1 MMSYNQKTKN
11 YKKCQKNMISKNGPG
26 DRPNSSRC
34 PSGPKKIRVQ
44 KKIIFF
50 ILVGG
55 APGTIWDHIKP
66 KNGPKKVPKNGQK
79 RAKIGQDRP
88 KIGPR

>member
-1 MMSYNQKTKN
+1 M
-11 YKKCQKNMISKNGPG
+11 
-26 DRPNSSRC
+26 
-34 PSGPKKIRVQ
+34 
-44 KKIIFF
+44 IFF

-55 APGTIWDHIKP
+55 APGTIWDHIKL
-66 KNGPKKVPKNGQK
+66 KNGPKKGPKMGQK

>member
-1 MMSYNQKTKN
+1 M
-11 YKKCQKNMISKNGPG
+11 SKN
-26 DRPNSSRC
+26 D
-34 PSGPKKIRVQ
+34 
-44 KKIIFF
+44 FF

-66 KNGPKKVPKNGQK
+66 KNGRKKGAKNSQK

-88 KIGPR
+88 R